1 MSGCVGKNSPSHD
14 SGTREIRE
22 QIAGEWPANEQL
34 LHTHILIFLVIHGD
48 CIKYD
53 LLHFGYPM
61 FTGKH
66 FSTVQ
71 VPQNNSF
78 YQHQRKTSQRTDSVI
93 INMIFVTVRK
103 Y

>member
-1 MSGCVGKNSPSHD
+1 
-14 SGTREIRE
+14 
-22 QIAGEWPANEQL
+22 
-34 LHTHILIFLVIHGD
+34 
-48 CIKYD
+48 
-53 LLHFGYPM
+53 M